1 MYTAYIVMDSSNLL
15 RELYAGDPVAFL
27 LEELERTN
35 PGVFAFLHFTSAGKL
50 ECSVVGK
57 GMRNDDTETVRGAIT
72 RWLEHDLGSS
82 QDVADAVVS
91 SLGVGND
98 PSLVSAGRERGA
110 DSYPP
115 DDFIRFRTGEETT
128 GVLSIVYP
136 APEQRRMRPETLALL
151 TTIAPHL
158 GTAWAAA
165 MHRSLACYE
174 QLLTIVDVFHGPAFL
189 STAEP
194 TIIKANAAAQQYLA
208 SVGEDPLDAMWR
220 HGDGVV
226 ASLAEQLE
234 AEDSTSG
241 VVSCRDSA
249 GNFVIVE
256 AHRTGWQPCCASV
269 DTAAR
274 RDLGLAQPVLLF
286 HLRVAPSVADDI
298 APEAVRALGITPAE
312 LRLLLRLLNGSTLQE
327 TAEHFGV
334 SYNTL
339 RNQLASLSQKTGLRT
354 QADIVRF
361 FVPLK
366 S

>member
-1 MYTAYIVMDSSNLL
+1 M
-15 RELYAGDPVAFL
+15 
-27 LEELERTN
+27 EELERTN
-35 PGVFAFLHFTSAGKL
+35 PGVIAFLHFASAGRL
-50 ECSVVGK
+50 ENSVGGTAV
-57 GMRNDDTETVRGAIT
+57 RNDETETVRGAIT
-72 RWLEHDLGSS
+72 RWLELEFGSS

-98 PSLVSAGRERGA
+98 PSLVPAGRERGA
-110 DSYPP
+110 DAYPP
-115 DDFIRFRTGEETT
+115 DDFIRFRTGEDTS
-128 GVLSIVYP
+128 GILSIVYP

-158 GTAWAAA
+158 GTAWTAAT
-165 MHRSLACYE
+165 HRALACYA
-174 QLLTIVDVFHGPAFL
+174 QLVTLVDAFHGPAFL
-189 STAEP
+189 CTAEP
-194 TIIKANAAAQQYLA
+194 AIIKANTAAQQYLA
-208 SVGEDPLDAMWR
+208 SLGEDPLEGMWR
-220 HGDGVV
+220 HSDGAA
-226 ASLAEQLE
+226 ASLADQLE
-234 AEDSTSG
+234 ADGSAGGIS
-241 VVSCRDSA
+241 SCRDSA

-256 AHRTGWQPCCASV
+256 AHRAGWQPRCLAL
-269 DTAAR
+269 DAAAQ
-274 RDLGLAQPVLLF
+274 RDLGFAPPAFLV
-286 HLRVAPSVADDI
+286 HLRVAPAVADDI

-361 FVPLK
+361 FIPLK